1 MTENTPKQS
10 MLPSQRVVQICL
22 FLVAAIAISGG
33 ALQMF
38 LGEPE
43 TNARLDNIHRFM
55 AGVYF
60 TCGVIGLWAGITIH
74 QQKTLVYLLALAIF
88 SGGVGRL
95 VSIGIVGI
103 PEPQAV
109 WLGYL
114 IPELLIPMIM
124 VIAHRITLKRHE
136 L

>member
-1 MTENTPKQS
+1 MTENILKQS
-10 MLPSQRVVQICL
+10 LLASQRVVQICL

-60 TCGVIGLWAGITIH
+60 TCGVIGLWAGITIRE
-74 QQKTLVYLLALAIF
+74 QKTLVYLLALAIF

-95 VSIGIVGI
+95 VSIRIVGI

-114 IPELLIPMIM
+114 FPELLIPIIM

>member
-1 MTENTPKQS
+1 MTENILKQS
-10 MLPSQRVVQICL
+10 LLASQRVVQICL

-60 TCGVIGLWAGITIH
+60 TCGVIGLWAGITIRE
-74 QQKTLVYLLALAIF
+74 QKTLVYLLALAIF

-95 VSIGIVGI
+95 VSIRIVGI

-114 IPELLIPMIM
+114 IPELLIPIIM
-124 VIAHRITLKRHE
+124 VIAHRITVKRHE